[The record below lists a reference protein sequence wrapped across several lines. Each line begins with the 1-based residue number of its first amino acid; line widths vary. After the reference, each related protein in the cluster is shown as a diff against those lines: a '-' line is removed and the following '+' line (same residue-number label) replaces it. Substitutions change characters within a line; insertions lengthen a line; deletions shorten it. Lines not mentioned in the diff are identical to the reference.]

1 MSEDSQRYLY
11 IPHAGP
17 SLLET
22 PLLNK
27 GSAFNA
33 RERAAFNLTGLVPP
47 RYETIEE
54 QVERAYMQYSS
65 FDEALNKHIYLR
77 ASSKLLYCWKPPYLI
92 KAVPLTLASGLRS
105 T

>member
-1 MSEDSQRYLY
+1 MYLPEHIIGKPMSEDSQRYLY

-27 GSAFNA
+27 GSAFTA

-65 FDEALNKHIYLR
+65 FDEALNKHIYLLM
-77 ASSKLLYCWKPPYLI
+77 LLQI
-92 KAVPLTLASGLRS
+92 M
-105 T
+105 